1 MPNTLVQF
9 RVDDLSKN
17 KASDICQRLGLDLPG
32 YLRVCIARL
41 IQENGI
47 PFQMKIEDEVTQR
60 ARDAIRRANLI
71 AKENGLSDMS
81 LDEINEEIS
90 AARRDKA
97 L

>member
-9 RVDDLSKN
+9 RVDALSKN
-17 KASDICQRLGLDLPG
+17 KASDICRRLGFDLPG

-71 AKENGLSDMS
+71 AKENGLSDLS

>member
-9 RVDDLSKN
+9 RVEDSTKS

-47 PFQMKIEDEVTQR
+47 PFQMKLDVDKTQK
-60 ARDAIRRANLI
+60 ALEAIRRANLI
-71 AKENGLSDMS
+71 SEENGLSEMS
-81 LDEINEEIS
+81 LEEINEEIT
-90 AARRDKA
+90 AARHEKA

>member
-47 PFQMKIEDEVTQR
+47 PFQMKIEEDITRR
-60 ARDAIRRANLI
+60 AKDAIRRANLI
-71 AKENGLSDMS
+71 SKENGLSEMS
-81 LDEINEEIS
+81 LEEINEEIS
-90 AARRDKA
+90 ATRHDKA

>member
-9 RVDDLSKN
+9 RVEDSTKS

-47 PFQMKIEDEVTQR
+47 PFQMKLDVDKTQK
-60 ARDAIRRANLI
+60 ALEAIRRANLI
-71 AKENGLSDMS
+71 SEENGLSEMS
-81 LDEINEEIS
+81 L
-90 AARRDKA
+90 
-97 L
+97 

>member
-1 MPNTLVQF
+1 MPNILVQF

-47 PFQMKIEDEVTQR
+47 PFQMKIEDDVTQR

-81 LDEINEEIS
+81 LEEINEEIS
-90 AARRDKA
+90 ATRRDKS

>member
-47 PFQMKIEDEVTQR
+47 PFQMKIEEDITRR
-60 ARDAIRRANLI
+60 AKDAIRRANQI
-71 AKENGLSDMS
+71 ANENGLSEMS
-81 LDEINEEIS
+81 LEEINEEIS
-90 AARRDKA
+90 ATRHDKA

>member
-9 RVDDLSKN
+9 RVDDLSKS
-17 KASDICQRLGLDLPG
+17 KATDICQRLGLDLPG

-47 PFQMKIEDEVTQR
+47 PFQMKIEEDITQR

-81 LDEINEEIS
+81 LEEINEEITS
-90 AARRDKA
+90 ARRDKA